1 MKGLKKYIY
10 ALIPAVGLAFG
21 SCSQEELVVPDSG
34 EVITGETVTISGS
47 VAVPGMEISQTRGQ
61 LGDTPKPNLQL
72 TLLEFSKGTDA
83 TNSFLT
89 NIYQAETTTTTAVQ
103 NGGIVHFTVELKLTT
118 EPRILHLMIA
128 DDYVSCNYGSEAEI
142 LPSISVGFTS
152 DGLSHEAYWGCVVFE
167 NGYAQMTGDGDNQTA
182 TLLPEVKT
190 SLTEVPVIRNFCKI
204 SIENKANDSFELYGF
219 QLVNVPS
226 SGTIAPYSVANQNI
240 PSLLNGN
247 TMVDYATASSRYAGI
262 LPANV
267 SFRNL
272 ESEIRAIDVNSNK
285 WTQVGTPVYMYEH
298 PFESARRTY
307 MIVHG
312 RYKTADGNTIK
323 DYCFYKI
330 DLGSTKNA
338 TDGMFAYLDLLRNY
352 NYNVVINSVKA
363 PGYSTPSE
371 AIDGTTFNNLSASVE
386 TKAMLNVSDG
396 TNMLIVNETSHVFVT
411 DQPATFMYRY
421 IKNVGAGQTVDNS
434 VPQIKGLEAGAVVK
448 SFTEPVE
455 FTDAQGVSWMAV
467 TITPNAPSA
476 TNRTQ
481 SFTVVDGN
489 GLGRTIS
496 LVLHNP
502 WNYST
507 ADVYPGT
514 NNTRPATGTG
524 MGTAGSAAGDALTV
538 YFDLPDGLPEEM
550 FPLRFQLEANP
561 QNIENNPI
569 GTLVVYTGPSLFESN
584 NGVPAISYVKT
595 VSWAEYNYLYK
606 AGGGNEVD
614 INSPNPN
621 HTVRC
626 RFRTIT
632 AGTGKTEVII
642 HNPYFVN
649 TTATFTRQ

>member
-61 LGDTPKPNLQL
+61 LGDTPGANLQL
-72 TLLEFSKGTDA
+72 TLLEFSKETDA

-182 TLLPEVKT
+182 TLLPEVKN

-226 SGTIAPYSVANQNI
+226 SGTIAPYSVANQNV

-323 DYCFYKI
+323 DHCFYKI

-352 NYNVVINSVKA
+352 NYNVAINSVKA

-448 SFTEPVE
+448 SFTEPKV

-467 TITPNAPSA
+467 TITPNEPSA

-481 SFTVVDGN
+481 SFTVVDRN

-502 WNYST
+502 WNYGK

-514 NNTRPATGTG
+514 SNTRPATG